1 MLYKKIF
8 KGENAASG
16 NKVNFSYVEP
26 SLQHG
31 IFLTENYF
39 FPQSDSLKCS
49 RFHFRETFI
58 KQS

>member
-8 KGENAASG
+8 EGENAASG

-26 SLQHG
+26 SLQQG

-39 FPQSDSLKCS
+39 FPSVW
-49 RFHFRETFI
+49 
-58 KQS
+58 

>member
-1 MLYKKIF
+1 MLYEKIF
-8 KGENAASG
+8 EGENAASG
-16 NKVNFSYVEP
+16 NKMNFSYVKL

-31 IFLTENYF
+31 IFLTENDF
-39 FPQSDSLKCS
+39 LPQSDSLKCS